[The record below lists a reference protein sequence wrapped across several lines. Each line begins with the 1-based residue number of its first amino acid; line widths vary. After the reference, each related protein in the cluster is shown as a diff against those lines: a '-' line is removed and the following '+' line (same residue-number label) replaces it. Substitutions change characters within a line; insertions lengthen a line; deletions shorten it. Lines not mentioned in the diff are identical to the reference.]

1 MRCARKGRCSFMANL
16 CEINFMKIKK
26 LTLLFTALIL
36 ASSNVFAAK
45 IAMPIN
51 VPASYE
57 AECASCHMAYPPA
70 LLSEQSWRNVMSGLT
85 KHFGTD
91 ASVDPKIQSEITSW
105 LLKNAATRQ
114 KYSVI
119 APENR
124 ITKTAWFIHEHDEV
138 KPEVWKRTGIK
149 SPANCGACH
158 IEAAKGIFSE
168 NNIKI
173 PAK

>member
-1 MRCARKGRCSFMANL
+1 
-16 CEINFMKIKK
+16 MKKTVLI
-26 LTLLFTALIL
+26 TTVLIL
-36 ASSNVFAAK
+36 ASLPTFAAK
-45 IAMPIN
+45 MAMPGDA
-51 VPASYE
+51 PASYE

-70 LLSEQSWRNVMSGLT
+70 LLSEQSWKNVMSGLS

-91 ASVDPKIQSEITSW
+91 ASVDAKTQTEITSW
-105 LLKNAATRQ
+105 LVKNAATRQ
-114 KYSVI
+114 KYSET

-124 ITKTAWFIHEHDEV
+124 ITKTSWFIRKHDEV
-138 KPEVWKRTGIK
+138 RVDVWKRASIK

-158 IEAAKGIFSE
+158 IDAAKGIFSE

>member
-1 MRCARKGRCSFMANL
+1 MNPIK
-16 CEINFMKIKK
+16 MKKSTFIAA
-26 LTLLFTALIL
+26 TFLLL
-36 ASSNVFAAK
+36 SSATFAGK
-45 IAMPIN
+45 MVMPAD

-70 LLSEQSWRNVMSGLT
+70 LLSQQSWKNVMSGLS

-91 ASVDPKIQSEITSW
+91 ASVDPKTQTELTNW
-105 LLKNAATRQ
+105 LVKNATTRQ
-114 KYSVI
+114 KYSET

-124 ITKTAWFIHEHDEV
+124 ITKTSWFIRKHDEV
-138 KPEVWKRTGIK
+138 RPEVWKRASIK

-158 IEAAKGIFSE
+158 IDAANGIFSE
-168 NNIKI
+168 KNIKI